1 MSVLA
6 RRHNPLNTLIIKIA
20 SRCNIDCT
28 YCYEYN
34 RGDSSWQFQPK
45 RLSLRTARQIG
56 HRITEYCT
64 EFSQNTFTLVFHGG
78 EPLLVGPAYLENL
91 ILELRNSISCDIGL
105 KFGLQTNGILVSDE
119 FLNVFKRH
127 RVSVGVSLDGDA
139 FANRH
144 RVDKKGL
151 QTTDKVIA
159 SISRLNN
166 AGCLSGIQ
174 AVIDLWST
182 PESVLTFLAE
192 FKPQLIE
199 LAQPLGS
206 HDNPPYRNAPPMT
219 LGEWLIRAYDFWE
232 SSENMRG
239 VKIAVFAEAMR
250 TMLHGRGASDWFPG
264 LPPNYLLTACDGSYE
279 GLDALKIVGTE
290 GRQLNLN
297 VNESSIHDALSHP
310 FISFRGSDNALPQ
323 ACRPCAIRD
332 WCCGGSY
339 PSRYGNATSF
349 DNPSIYC
356 ADMKL
361 MFAHL
366 GRAIVRSNVDVTV
379 AQTISRKIQSLDE
392 QNSELA
398 G

>member
-1 MSVLA
+1 MSVSA
-6 RRHNPLNTLIIKIA
+6 RRHHPLNTLIIKIA

-45 RLSLRTARQIG
+45 RLSLQTARQIG
-56 HRITEYCT
+56 YRITEYCT
-64 EFSQNTFTLVFHGG
+64 EVSQNTFTLVFHGG
-78 EPLLVGPAYLENL
+78 EPLLVGPAYLERL
-91 ILELRNSISCDIGL
+91 ILELRNSISRDIGL
-105 KFGLQTNGILVSDE
+105 KFGVQTNGILVSDE
-119 FLNVFKRH
+119 FLSVFKRH
-127 RVSVGVSLDGDA
+127 DVSVGVSLDGGA

-151 QTTDKVIA
+151 QTTDKAVA
-159 SISRLNN
+159 GISRLNN
-166 AGCLSGIQ
+166 VGCLSGIQ
-174 AVIDLWST
+174 AVIDLWSA
-182 PESVLTFLAE
+182 PETVLTFLAE
-192 FKPQLIE
+192 FKPHLIE

-206 HDNPPYRNAPPMT
+206 HDNPPYLNAPPMT

-232 SSENMRG
+232 SSETMRG

-250 TMLHGRGASDWFPG
+250 TILHGRGASDWFPG

-297 VNESSIHDALSHP
+297 VNENRIHDALSHP
-310 FISFRGSDNALPQ
+310 FICFRGSDSALPQ
-323 ACRPCAIRD
+323 GCRTCAIRD

-339 PSRYGNATSF
+339 PSRYGNGTSF

-361 MFAHL
+361 IFAHL
-366 GRAIVRSNVDVTV
+366 GRAVVRSSVDLTI
-379 AQTISRKIQSLDE
+379 AQTISRKIQSLAE